1 MNTSYKKL
9 FFLIIPSPKYES
21 LKIQRPIIVYKIRD
35 NPVKQ
40 NDFDIQFIIMR
51 SLNLICFIRFRYSV
65 FFPKFADLKIPNN
78 S

>member
-1 MNTSYKKL
+1 MPARKQK
-9 FFLIIPSPKYES
+9 S
-21 LKIQRPIIVYKIRD
+21 LVTGRLVYGIKNGD
-35 NPVKQ
+35 NPIKQ

-51 SLNLICFIRFRYSV
+51 SLYLICFIRFRYSV